1 MTFVN
6 TNPVNVPPT
15 AQLEEIK
22 PIKTRKPREQKHDFK
37 DGQGRVPARRHIN
50 GKGWVA
56 NTAVVEDSVYVGPTS
71 EVFQR
76 AYVAGKVRL
85 EGKARVSGTA
95 TINGNVLIKQHAQVY
110 GEAVIRDNTTIGE
123 TARVCGR
130 AHVSGGSRIHGNAI
144 VSDCAQI
151 ISGIITGRAA
161 INGYALVI
169 RGSVSGDVAL
179 RDNCVVINSTLHGR
193 IEIKNFAQVLG
204 NTNLRNSNSMHSIV
218 VCDYAILADNTELW
232 SPIVFK
238 QHAVACRV
246 RISCGM
252 PHDQPRVE
260 IGGNVVMQQSRV
272 GNYAE
277 LQALSEAL
285 ANPMRPNTAVP
296 QPGVLNTVP
305 GFPTRN
311 INHLDTAN
319 RPRRV
324 QRLQEAAV

>member
-1 MTFVN
+1 MTFVDTN
-6 TNPVNVPPT
+6 TVSAPPT
-15 AQLEEIK
+15 MQLEEIK

-76 AYVAGKVRL
+76 AYVAGKARL

-95 TINGNVLIKQHAQVY
+95 TIHGNVLLKQHAQVY

-130 AHVSGGSRIHGNAI
+130 AHISGGSRVLGNAI

-151 ISGIITGRAA
+151 ISGIITGRSAVT
-161 INGYALVI
+161 GYALVV
-169 RGSVSGDVAL
+169 RGSLSGDVVL
-179 RDNCVVINSTLHGR
+179 RDNCVVINSTLHGN
-193 IEIKNFAQVLG
+193 IEIKDFGQVLS
-204 NTNLRNSNSMHSIV
+204 NTNLRNSNSSHSII
-218 VCDYAILADNTELW
+218 VCNYAILADNTELW

-238 QHAVACRV
+238 QHAVACRA
-246 RISCGM
+246 RISCSI
-252 PHDQPRVE
+252 PHDQARLEV
-260 IGGNVVMQQSRV
+260 GGNIVLQQNRIS
-272 GNYAE
+272 NYAE
-277 LQALSEAL
+277 LQALVTAL

-296 QPGVLNTVP
+296 QPGAFNAVP
-305 GFPTRN
+305 GFPVRN
-311 INHLDTAN
+311 LNHLDTAN